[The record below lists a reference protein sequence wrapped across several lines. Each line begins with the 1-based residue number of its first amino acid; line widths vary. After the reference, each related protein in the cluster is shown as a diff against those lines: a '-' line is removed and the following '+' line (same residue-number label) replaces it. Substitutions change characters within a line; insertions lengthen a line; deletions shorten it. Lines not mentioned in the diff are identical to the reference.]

1 MSQELSLIPTYLP
14 EVLMVKSNLFKDDRG
29 TFYRAFDKEFFAQK
43 LEFTLSQINISF
55 TKDIGTIRGL
65 HFQGQPHQLSKIVSI
80 VQGSAIDYLLDLR
93 EESPTFLNVFVQP
106 LGNGT
111 DLSIFI
117 PKGVAHGYLSLEE
130 NTIMSYKFDEAYCKN
145 CDNGVSGEI
154 IKQFIPIEF
163 DTTIKSEKDS
173 NLSFTLGQ
181 IPPSICKL

>member
-1 MSQELSLIPTYLP
+1 MSQIQIGNINGVETWEMPVFEDNRGAL
-14 EVLMVKSNLFKDDRG
+14 KKDYVAGKHGSFAR
-29 TFYRAFDKEFFAQK
+29 EFGIVENF
-43 LEFTLSQINISF
+43 FTVSRKHVF
-55 TKDIGTIRGL
+55 RGL
-65 HFQGQPHQLSKIVSI
+65 HFQSQPHQLSKIVSI

-93 EESPTFLNVFVQP
+93 EESSTFLNVFVQP

-145 CDNGVSGEI
+145 CDNGVSGEV

-163 DTTIKSEKDS
+163 NTTIKSEKDN
-173 NLSFTLGQ
+173 NLSFSLGQ
-181 IPPSICKL
+181 IPPSPCKL